1 MLLASYDY
9 FKNTKISTEGTEGKI
24 TILIPEHF
32 TDGGI
37 FQIQQWTRHIE
48 NNQQI
53 LKSEE

>member
-1 MLLASYDY
+1 MFLASYDY
-9 FKNTKISTEGTEGKI
+9 FKNTKISTNGNI
-24 TILIPEHF
+24 TNLILEPF
-32 TDGGI
+32 ADGGI